1 MWQQKGVKM
10 KVKFFSTCS
19 RYFGKSNIAETLE
32 GEINAWMESQPGIK
46 VVDIKQTS
54 CGGSLEPGQY
64 LVSVWYEAK
73 D

>member
-10 KVKFFSTCS
+10 KVKFFSKCS
-19 RYFGKSNIAETLE
+19 RYFGKSKIAETLE
-32 GEINAWMESQPGIK
+32 GEINVWMESQPGIK

-54 CGGSLEPGQY
+54 CGGSLEPGQH
-64 LVSVWYEAK
+64 LVSVWYETK

>member
-1 MWQQKGVKM
+1 M
-10 KVKFFSTCS
+10 FSKCG
-19 RYFGKSNIAETLE
+19 RYFGKSNIAASLE
-32 GEINAWMESQPGIK
+32 GEINVWLESEPEIK

-64 LVSVWYEAK
+64 LVSVWYETK